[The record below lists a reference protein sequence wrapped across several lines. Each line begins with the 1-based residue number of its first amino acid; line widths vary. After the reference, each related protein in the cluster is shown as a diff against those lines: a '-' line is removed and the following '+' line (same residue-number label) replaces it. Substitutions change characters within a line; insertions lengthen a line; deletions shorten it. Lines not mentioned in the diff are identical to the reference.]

1 MKYWE
6 VGPFDSCVGIMVPDI
21 ACAGQMVRE
30 VQTCSKWVPVAKADR
45 ILPSFHPF
53 VSYFLPYLFPC

>member
-30 VQTCSKWVPVAKADR
+30 IIAIEGRNNSSNMFEMGTGCKS
-45 ILPSFHPF
+45 
-53 VSYFLPYLFPC
+53 